1 MSKNIHAPYSFPS
14 GIFITGTD
22 TNVGK
27 TIVTTALSLALQE
40 QGIQVGLM
48 KPVET
53 GRSPSFQDSDSARLR
68 QSLQLNT
75 PPPIR
80 NSYQFPDPLAPLAA
94 SKRIQQPIDL
104 DRIKTHYEEIRG
116 QCELVLVEGAGGILV
131 PLTDQCNVRNLIS
144 LLELPVIVVTRS
156 TLGAVNHT
164 LLTLEALHTK
174 RIPILAIVIN
184 QATPLVGTEIEKL
197 QISSTNQLIREHT
210 GIQVFG
216 PLLFSPLIDNDWE
229 KGILE
234 IAQDAEIQK
243 LVKFLKKMS

>member
-1 MSKNIHAPYSFPS
+1 MNKNIHAPYSFPR

-27 TIVTTALSLALQE
+27 TTVTIALSLTLQK

-68 QSLQLNT
+68 HSLQPNT

-80 NSYQFPDPLAPLAA
+80 NSYQFPDPIAPLSA
-94 SKRIQQPIDL
+94 SKRIQQSIDL

-116 QCELVLVEGAGGILV
+116 KCELVLVEGAGGVLV
-131 PLTDQCNVRNLIS
+131 PLTDQFNVRDLIS
-144 LLELPVIVVTRS
+144 FLELPAIVVTRS
-156 TLGAVNHT
+156 TLGAINHT
-164 LLTLEALHTK
+164 LLTIEALRKKH
-174 RIPILAIVIN
+174 IQILAIVLN
-184 QATPLVGTEIEKL
+184 QSTPLAGTEIEKM
-197 QISSTNQLIREHT
+197 QIGSTNELIREHS
-210 GIQVFG
+210 GVRVFG
-216 PLLFSPLIDNDWE
+216 PLLFSQLIKKHWD

-234 IAQDAEIQK
+234 IAQDAEIRK
-243 LVKFLKKMS
+243 LAKFLKETS